1 MAAPT
6 PVPPTSA
13 GQRVDKWLFFARI
26 AKSRTFAARLVEE
39 GRVRINRD
47 KIDSPA
53 RRVRPGDVLTLNL
66 QRDVVVVRVLDG
78 GSRRGPA
85 PEARQL
91 YEPVGGGRDALAT

>member
-1 MAAPT
+1 MVGPT
-6 PVPPTSA
+6 PALAANP
-13 GQRVDKWLFFARI
+13 GQRVDKWLFFARF
-26 AKSRTFAARLVEE
+26 AKSRTLAARLVEE

-53 RRVRPGDVLTLNL
+53 RQVRPGDVLTLNL

-85 PEARQL
+85 SEARRL